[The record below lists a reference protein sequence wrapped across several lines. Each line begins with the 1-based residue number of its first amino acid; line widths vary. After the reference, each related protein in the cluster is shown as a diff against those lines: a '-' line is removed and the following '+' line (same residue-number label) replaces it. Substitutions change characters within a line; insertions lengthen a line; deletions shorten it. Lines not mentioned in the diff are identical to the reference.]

1 MNEIAMLMENAAHE
15 IRDLRR
21 RNEVL
26 AAKVE
31 MIDLFSLVFRTRPD
45 YPSVGAAP
53 DVVWELEKK
62 AAEIH
67 EETRPRAPASV
78 PWEKAKVPDA
88 PNVKSFDPET
98 PAVAKAPK

>member
-1 MNEIAMLMENAAHE
+1 MNALAELLTNAAHE

-31 MIDLFSLVFRTRPD
+31 MIDLFALVFRTRPD
-45 YPSVGAAP
+45 YPTVGMSP
-53 DVVWELEKK
+53 DVAWALDKK

-67 EETRPRAPASV
+67 EETKPRPPAAWS
-78 PWEKAKVPDA
+78 PKPDLAK
-88 PNVKSFDPET
+88 EE
-98 PAVAKAPK
+98 PAVHKKEST